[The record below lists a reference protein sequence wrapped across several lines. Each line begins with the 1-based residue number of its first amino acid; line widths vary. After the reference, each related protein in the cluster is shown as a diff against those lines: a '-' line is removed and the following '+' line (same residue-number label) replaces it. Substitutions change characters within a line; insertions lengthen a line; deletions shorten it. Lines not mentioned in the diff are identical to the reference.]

1 MKSISSI
8 KRRLLSA
15 IFFMLIVI
23 SLSYP
28 PAPAAKGD
36 DLEIG
41 GLILNRMQTPL
52 GHDFYYYFCTYF
64 SPPSGVGNYNIVI
77 KERASAQWGSWI
89 WVEVNEVIVYRILLS
104 PRRGDVEKV
113 AKAGV
118 ARALKYL
125 LRTKLRRDGNGTED
139 LASDGY

>member
-1 MKSISSI
+1 MP
-8 KRRLLSA
+8 A
-15 IFFMLIVI
+15 IFFMMIVI
-23 SLSYP
+23 SLSYS
-28 PAPAAKGD
+28 PASAAKGD